1 MVAVFASMVGG
12 VAGYGTGALMPLVL
26 VPVLGPEPVVPIIA
40 ISALFNNTWRA
51 LAFKNL
57 IDWRRAMLVAAFAT
71 PTCILSAYGY
81 TLLTGKGAAI
91 VIGVM
96 LMLTVPLRYLFKRYV
111 MALDSKGLAV
121 GAVIYGGAV
130 GGTVGAGVILLSL
143 LMAAGL
149 QGAAVVATD
158 AVISMVVTA
167 VRMAVFGFSGVID
180 ARVMAV
186 ALLIGI
192 VALPAAFMA
201 KALVARMSLT
211 VHTAILDVVVLIG
224 GAVMIGGALRYAI
237 DRSRSSGDAQV
248 RLFSRA
254 QRFAIVDLVGVGQ
267 PVGEAAALHDAAVLG
282 HLHGHAAVEA
292 ADREFRGQRPD
303 RDVASHRRRTCSPPR
318 SGACAGP
325 RGTARGRS

>member
-1 MVAVFASMVGG
+1 MLESILAPLAAVSPAELVLIAVVAVFASMVGG

-51 LAFKNL
+51 LAFQQL
-57 IDWRRAMLVAAFAT
+57 IDWRRALLVGVLAT

-91 VIGVM
+91 VIGTM

-130 GGTVGAGVILLSL
+130 GGTVGAGVILLSI

-149 QGAAVVATD
+149 QGAAVIATD
-158 AVISMVVTA
+158 AVISMIVTS

-180 ARVMAV
+180 ARVLAF
-186 ALLIGI
+186 ALLIGA

-201 KALVARMSLT
+201 KALVARMSIKF
-211 VHTAILDVVVLIG
+211 HTAILDVVVLIG
-224 GAVMIGGALRYAI
+224 GAVMIYGGLIR
-237 DRSRSSGDAQV
+237 
-248 RLFSRA
+248 
-254 QRFAIVDLVGVGQ
+254 
-267 PVGEAAALHDAAVLG
+267 
-282 HLHGHAAVEA
+282 
-292 ADREFRGQRPD
+292 
-303 RDVASHRRRTCSPPR
+303 
-318 SGACAGP
+318 
-325 RGTARGRS
+325 

>member
-1 MVAVFASMVGG
+1 MLESLLAALAAISPFELLLIAVVAVFASMVGG
-12 VAGYGTGALMPLVL
+12 IAGYGTGALMPLVL

-57 IDWRRAMLVAAFAT
+57 IDWRRAVLVAVLAT
-71 PTCILSAYGY
+71 PTTIVSAYGY
-81 TLLTGKGAAI
+81 TLLTGKGAGI
-91 VIGVM
+91 VIGTM

-111 MALDSKGLAV
+111 MALDNKGLAV

-158 AVISMVVTA
+158 AVISIVVTG
-167 VRMAVFGFSGVID
+167 VRMAVFGISGVID
-180 ARVMAV
+180 ARVIAF
-186 ALLIGI
+186 ALLIGV

-201 KALVARMSLT
+201 KALVERMSLS

-224 GAVMIGGALRYAI
+224 GAVMIGGALMR
-237 DRSRSSGDAQV
+237 
-248 RLFSRA
+248 
-254 QRFAIVDLVGVGQ
+254 
-267 PVGEAAALHDAAVLG
+267 
-282 HLHGHAAVEA
+282 
-292 ADREFRGQRPD
+292 
-303 RDVASHRRRTCSPPR
+303 
-318 SGACAGP
+318 
-325 RGTARGRS
+325 